1 MVFVFQKVFANTI
14 FYQILV
20 FGDTNIS
27 IKIIHVSVPP
37 GRNCRTYRFACLL
50 PHRACC
56 NRQRHIRRLHIVHP
70 RAPEGVQRLFFL
82 VKIIDK
88 LFHLCTEGVE
98 GAPVTLNG
106 ENAVMENFFVVIVFI
121 TGVLDG

>member
-1 MVFVFQKVFANTI
+1 MYNFFMIYASVLRKKVFANTNFYQILVFIDAKIGTNHVFLFQKVFTNTI

-50 PHRACC
+50 PH
-56 NRQRHIRRLHIVHP
+56 L
-70 RAPEGVQRLFFL
+70 
-82 VKIIDK
+82 
-88 LFHLCTEGVE
+88 
-98 GAPVTLNG
+98 
-106 ENAVMENFFVVIVFI
+106 
-121 TGVLDG
+121 